1 VSPRKGII
9 LAGGAGTRLHP
20 MTLVVS
26 KQLLPI
32 YDKPIV
38 YYPLTTLMLSGIRD
52 VLVISTPADLP
63 RFRQLLGDGSKWGMS
78 FSYAEQ
84 AEPKGLPQAFTIGK
98 TFIGGGTS
106 ALILGDNFFYGTGV
120 PALLRRA
127 SDRASGATMF
137 LCRVTDPERY
147 GVAEFDAKGRV
158 VSIDEKPAA
167 PKSKFAVTG
176 LYFCDAD
183 VVAIADSLTPS
194 KRGETEITDVLRAY
208 LKQGRLEY
216 EKLGRGSA
224 WLDTGTPESLHD
236 ASAFVGAIE
245 KRQGLRVGSPEEIAW
260 RMGYINSEQLER
272 LGSELGASGYGNY
285 LRRLP
290 SEDGS

>member
-1 VSPRKGII
+1 VSARKGII

-20 MTLVVS
+20 MTLAVS

-32 YDKPIV
+32 YDKPII
-38 YYPLTTLMLSGIRD
+38 YYPLTTLMLAGIREI
-52 VLVISTPADLP
+52 LIISTPADLP
-63 RFRQLLGDGSKWGMS
+63 RFRQLLGDGEHWGMN

-127 SDRASGATMF
+127 SERMSGATMF

-147 GVAEFDAKGRV
+147 GVVEFDAKGRV
-158 VSIDEKPAA
+158 VGIEEKPTA

-176 LYFCDAD
+176 LYFCDAE
-183 VVAIADSLTPS
+183 VVAIAESLKPS

-208 LKQGRLEY
+208 LKQGRLEH

-260 RMGYINSEQLER
+260 RLGYIASEQLVR
-272 LGSELGASGYGNY
+272 LGEELGSSGYGQY
-285 LRRLP
+285 LRKLP
-290 SEDGS
+290 IEDRD